1 MDVQS
6 DTHLVAVRVD
16 QGYNQN
22 HYFCPMNATIKT
34 ILLTLLTLSVLTIA
48 MIEVSGISENKL
60 ADLFKSAKT
69 SETNEPNS
77 TAPPVAEPN
86 AEKKE
91 REEKMRTMDK
101 TMILVRDSIF
111 DFGQIKE
118 GDVVSHTYVVQNVG
132 DKPLFIA
139 NVATSCGCTA
149 PKYPKE
155 SIMPGA
161 KSEITLEFN
170 SAGKGGAQAKNALI
184 ICNATN
190 APYSI
195 GFTANVQ

>member
-1 MDVQS
+1 
-6 DTHLVAVRVD
+6 
-16 QGYNQN
+16 
-22 HYFCPMNATIKT
+22 MNATIKT

-60 ADLFKSAKT
+60 ADLFKSAKI

-77 TAPPVAEPN
+77 TAPPVADPN

-101 TMILVRDSIF
+101 TIILVEDSTF
-111 DFGQIKE
+111 NFGQIKE
-118 GDVVSHTYVVQNVG
+118 GDKVSHTYTVQNVG

-149 PKYPKE
+149 PEYPKE
-155 SIMPGA
+155 PIQPGE
-161 KSEITLEFN
+161 SGEVTLEFN
-170 SAGKGGAQAKNALI
+170 SAGKRGPQTKNALI
-184 ICNATN
+184 ICNASN

-195 GFTANVQ
+195 GFSAEVQ